1 MLCAVYKTRKKEGM
15 FLYIKTKED
24 FSQVPEIL
32 MKQFGHPELV
42 MFLPLDKRE
51 QLGRV
56 DKKRLID
63 ALNEQGYYLQIPPKQ
78 EDWLAEHRLS
88 MGLSA
93 REESK
98 KF

>member
-15 FLYIKTKED
+15 FLYVKNKED
-24 FSQVPEIL
+24 FSSVPEVL
-32 MKQFGHPELV
+32 MQQFGHPELV
-42 MFLPLDKRE
+42 MLLPLDKRE

-56 DKKRLID
+56 NKQTLVT
-63 ALNEQGYYLQIPPKQ
+63 ALNEQGYYLQMPPKQ
-78 EDWLAEHRLS
+78 EDWLAEHRLA